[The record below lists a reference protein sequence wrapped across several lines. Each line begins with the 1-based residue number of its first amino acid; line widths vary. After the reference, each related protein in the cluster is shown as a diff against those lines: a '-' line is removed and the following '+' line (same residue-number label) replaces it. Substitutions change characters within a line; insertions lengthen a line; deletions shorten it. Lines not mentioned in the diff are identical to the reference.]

1 MHKFT
6 EPLRECMTICRN
18 FILAFTFT
26 LLSSVYVCAQVDTI
40 HIGKI
45 RSSVPIIGKLADLP
59 YLFNGKGKWCYG
71 TFNQEI
77 KYYPCSIHDEQT
89 IYVYHVNTIHDKR
102 TRTSYCSDKEGNIRL
117 WYLDFKLAKGSFI
130 DLWGTSLFLTYET
143 TLDDFI
149 KTFNITDTIE
159 YGAALMAPYNYMKK
173 NGRYHSWR
181 HRKYTSLWFLTDE
194 GMRTDIIFS
203 FDHKRRL
210 RCVELRYFNAATVE
224 KRKKPER

>member
-102 TRTSYCSDKEGNIRL
+102 TRTSYCSDKDGNIRL
-117 WYLDFKLAKGSFI
+117 WYLDFKLAKGSFTRRHI
-130 DLWGTSLFLTYET
+130 HCFGANPTRAANIHPPPSFPQGVGARTSHLALGYRA
-143 TLDDFI
+143 LQA
-149 KTFNITDTIE
+149 
-159 YGAALMAPYNYMKK
+159 YGLCMAPSALSLQDIVVSIRPCCCVRKEC
-173 NGRYHSWR
+173 R
-181 HRKYTSLWFLTDE
+181 HME
-194 GMRTDIIFS
+194 RT
-203 FDHKRRL
+203 R
-210 RCVELRYFNAATVE
+210 
-224 KRKKPER
+224 